1 MEYKYKAF
9 YENQLVEGIIEGE
22 SKLDA
27 INKLKIQDM
36 IILELE
42 EIEIYRKKINYEFLE
57 QFTKQLL
64 QLLKSGL
71 TIDRS
76 IVFLSKTDK
85 KYSSE
90 LSNILNDLRSG
101 VAFSTAI
108 KNSGLFPM
116 SYAEMIKSG
125 EESGNLEET
134 LELLL
139 NTLHE
144 RNEFK
149 KNLINAIIYPSF
161 LFCISVI
168 SFLVISMYV
177 IPKFKV
183 ILQSVDVNLPLI
195 TKLAFFISDIFSFI
209 LIGSLFVLLFS
220 LIYIRMLMKSNKEG
234 IERFLLKI
242 PMFGQF
248 LLKIELIR
256 FSQSMYSLL
265 RSSIPLNRAIDIAV
279 GTVNMSIIKQE
290 LNTIKGEVIKGSSL
304 SVSMR
309 KSNLIPQILVEII
322 AVGEQSGELAGA
334 FYQIYTHLNEDF
346 KNSIRRFISLLE
358 PSIIVLMGLIIGFLV
373 FSMML
378 AVFSISSGI

>member
-1 MEYKYKAF
+1 
-9 YENQLVEGIIEGE
+9 
-22 SKLDA
+22 
-27 INKLKIQDM
+27 
-36 IILELE
+36 
-42 EIEIYRKKINYEFLE
+42 
-57 QFTKQLL
+57 
-64 QLLKSGL
+64 
-71 TIDRS
+71 
-76 IVFLSKTDK
+76 
-85 KYSSE
+85 
-90 LSNILNDLRSG
+90 
-101 VAFSTAI
+101 
-108 KNSGLFPM
+108 
-116 SYAEMIKSG
+116 
-125 EESGNLEET
+125 
-134 LELLL
+134 
-139 NTLHE
+139 
-144 RNEFK
+144 
-149 KNLINAIIYPSF
+149 
-161 LFCISVI
+161 
-168 SFLVISMYV
+168 
-177 IPKFKV
+177 V